1 MSGGAAHWANI
12 REAGMITGMRFMVGV
27 HALLGRAVFNLLLY
41 PVMAY
46 FLLRR
51 RTARK
56 ASMDYLARVRAYFP
70 AALPDR
76 SPWRLSFRHFLTFG
90 QLLIDKFLAW
100 SRPPPVPEL
109 PPGHKRQLFDLLERR
124 QGCLVLG
131 SHFGNIEYSRGLSV
145 RHPELVINVLIYDQH
160 AGKFAEMMAR
170 HHPESRMHLIQVT
183 DLDLP
188 LALKLREKVDAGEW
202 VVIAGDRVPV
212 GEGGRTV
219 TVDFLGAPA
228 RFPVGPWVLGSL
240 LRCPVYSLHC
250 YHEADGYRMEFE
262 RFAEAIELPRGG
274 REAAFTEYA
283 RRYAASL
290 EALVHKHPMQWFNFF
305 DFWGQ

>member
-1 MSGGAAHWANI
+1 MNARAEHWAGI
-12 REAGMITGMRFMVGV
+12 REAGVLAGMRFMVAV
-27 HALLGRAVFNLLLY
+27 HALLGRTIFRLILY

-51 RTARK
+51 KIARQ
-56 ASMDYLARVRAYFP
+56 ASFDYLRRVDAFDP
-70 AALPDR
+70 DALPDR
-76 SPWRLSFRHFLTFG
+76 SPWRLSLRHFLTFG
-90 QLLIDKFLAW
+90 DLLLDKYLAW
-100 SRPPPVPEL
+100 SKPPPVPQL
-109 PPGHKRQLFDLLERR
+109 PPGHTEQIFDLIERR
-124 QGCLVLG
+124 QGCLILG

-160 AGKFAEMMAR
+160 AGKFAEMMAKSQ
-170 HHPESRMHLIQVT
+170 PDSRTHLIQVT

-188 LALKLREKVDAGEW
+188 LALKLREKVERGEW

-228 RFPVGPWVLGSL
+228 RFPVGPWVLASL
-240 LRCPVYSLHC
+240 LKCPVYSLHC
-250 YHEADGYRMEFE
+250 YREEDGYRMEFDL
-262 RFAEAIELPRGG
+262 FAEAVELPRES
-274 REAAFTEYA
+274 RETAFKRYA
-283 RRYAASL
+283 RQYAASL
-290 EALVHKHPMQWFNFF
+290 EGLIRRQPFQWFNFF

>member
-1 MSGGAAHWANI
+1 MSERAEHWANI
-12 REAGMITGMRFMVGV
+12 REAGVVAGMRFMVAV
-27 HALLGRAVFNLLLY
+27 HALLGRTVFRLVLY

-51 RTARK
+51 KTARE
-56 ASMDYLARVRAYFP
+56 ASFAYLRRLRAHWP
-70 AALPDR
+70 GLLPEQ
-76 SPWRLSFRHFLTFG
+76 SIWRLSFRHFLSFG
-90 QLLIDKFLAW
+90 DILLDKYLAW
-100 SRPPPVPEL
+100 SKPPPVPEL
-109 PPGHKRQLFDLLERR
+109 PPGHAERIFDLIGRR
-124 QGCLVLG
+124 QGCLILG

-145 RHPELVINVLIYDQH
+145 RHPGLVINVLIYDRH
-160 AGKFAEMMAR
+160 AGKFAAMMAQSQ
-170 HHPESRMHLIQVT
+170 PDSRTHLIQVT

-188 LALKLREKVDAGEW
+188 LALKLREKVERGEW

-219 TVDFLGAPA
+219 SAEFLGAPA
-228 RFPVGPWVLGSL
+228 RFPVGPWVLASL

-250 YHEADGYRMEFE
+250 YREAAGYRMEFE
-262 RFAEAIELPRGG
+262 PFADAVELPRGD
-274 REAAFTEYA
+274 REAAFARHA

-290 EALVHKHPMQWFNFF
+290 EERIHRQPLQWFNFF